1 MGIVTIKDVKH
12 NSFRKKLFPNYC
24 FLSKVNLLQFP
35 GICQNDVK
43 MRINEISVIFLSVIH
58 SNVFRV
64 HRYSSKIFSHCGRW
78 GLLRYIFDSWCV
90 ISLQFPKFWVFVNF
104 YNSSWIL
111 IVVDLDSTY
120 NFSGIVI
127 ATFVIPKNYNC
138 LGIVMSTMTD
148 IDYNSLRIVMD
159 ALTK

>member
-12 NSFRKKLFPNYC
+12 NSFRKNFSLTIVFYQKSIYC
-24 FLSKVNLLQFP
+24 NSQGSAKMMSN
-35 GICQNDVK
+35 

-58 SNVFRV
+58 SYVFRV
-64 HRYSSKIFSHCGRW
+64 HQYSSKIFSHCGRW